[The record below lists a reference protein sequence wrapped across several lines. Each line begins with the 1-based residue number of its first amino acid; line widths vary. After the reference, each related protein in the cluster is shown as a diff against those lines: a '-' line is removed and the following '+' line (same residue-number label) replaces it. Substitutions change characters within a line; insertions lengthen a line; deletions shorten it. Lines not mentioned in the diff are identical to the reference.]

1 MLVQQYIK
9 ILKMSS
15 YKVIISGGGTGG
27 HIYPAIAIAKK
38 ILEIKKDSEILF
50 VGAKGRMEMEKVPE
64 EGFEIVGLNVVG
76 IQRSMS
82 INGIL
87 KNLKFPFLL
96 MKSLNHARKI
106 IKDFQPNIVVGVGGY
121 ASGPTLRMAHKLK
134 IPTLI
139 QEQNSYAGLTNKW
152 LSKKTKKICVA
163 YENMNQ
169 FFEPTKLVLTGNPV
183 RKDIEN
189 LDVKL
194 PEAKT
199 YFKVSRNEKVIL
211 VLGGSLGAKSINE
224 GILNSIHTIKDQPI
238 KLLWQVGKRY
248 FESIENQLNQI
259 NIPNVKALAFI
270 KRMDLAYSIA
280 DIVISRA
287 GALSISE
294 LTLAGK
300 PSILV
305 PSPNVSEDHQTKNA
319 MSLVNKS
326 AAILIEDKQ
335 TDSLLR
341 TALDLLKQENQL
353 NTISKMQKKWGSL
366 MLVMILSRKYLNL
379 FLNEFR

>member
-15 YKVIISGGGTGG
+15 YKIIISGGGTGG

-38 ILEIKKDSEILF
+38 ILEISKDSEILF

-82 INGIL
+82 INAIL

-96 MKSLNHARKI
+96 LKSFNNARKI

-121 ASGPTLRMAHKLK
+121 ASGPTLRMAHSLK

-169 FFEPTKLVLTGNPV
+169 FFETNKLVLTGNPV

-189 LDVKL
+189 LDAKL
-194 PEAKT
+194 LDAKT
-199 YFKVSRNEKVIL
+199 YFKVSKNEKVIL

-224 GILNSIHTIKDQPI
+224 GILNSIDTIKDQPI

-248 FESIENQLNQI
+248 FDSIENQLNQI

-270 KRMDLAYSIA
+270 KRMDLAYSLA
-280 DIVISRA
+280 DLVISRA

-326 AAILIEDKQ
+326 AAILVEDKD

-353 NTISKMQKKWGSL
+353 NTISKNAKKMGKPNASEDI
-366 MLVMILSRKYLNL
+366 V
-379 FLNEFR
+379 NEIFKLIS

>member
-15 YKVIISGGGTGG
+15 YKIIISGGGTGG

-38 ILEIKKDSEILF
+38 ILEISKDSEILF

-82 INGIL
+82 INAIL

-96 MKSLNHARKI
+96 LKSFNHARKI

-121 ASGPTLRMAHKLK
+121 ASGPTLRMAHSLK

-169 FFEPTKLVLTGNPV
+169 FFDTNKLVLTGNPV

-189 LDVKL
+189 LDAKL
-194 PEAKT
+194 SEAKT
-199 YFKVSRNEKVIL
+199 YFKVSKNEKVIL

-224 GILNSIHTIKDQPI
+224 GILNSIDTIKDQPI

-248 FESIENQLNQI
+248 FDSIENQLNQI

-270 KRMDLAYSIA
+270 KRMDLAYSLA
-280 DIVISRA
+280 DLVISRA

-326 AAILIEDKQ
+326 AAVLVEDKD

-353 NTISKMQKKWGSL
+353 NTISKNAKKMGKPNASEDI
-366 MLVMILSRKYLNL
+366 V
-379 FLNEFR
+379 NEIFKLIS

>member
-121 ASGPTLRMAHKLK
+121 ASGPTLRMAHRLK

-194 PEAKT
+194 SEAKT
-199 YFKVSRNEKVIL
+199 YFKVSKNEKVIL

-238 KLLWQVGKRY
+238 TLLWQVGKRY

-326 AAILIEDKQ
+326 AAILVEDKQ

-353 NTISKMQKKWGSL
+353 NTISKNAKKMGKPNASDDIVKEIFKL
-366 MLVMILSRKYLNL
+366 IS
-379 FLNEFR
+379 

>member
-76 IQRSMS
+76 IQRSIS

-121 ASGPTLRMAHKLK
+121 ASGPTLRMAHRLK

-194 PEAKT
+194 SEAKT

-326 AAILIEDKQ
+326 AAILVEDKQ

-353 NTISKMQKKWGSL
+353 NTISKNAKKMGKPNASDDIVKEIFKL
-366 MLVMILSRKYLNL
+366 IS
-379 FLNEFR
+379 

>member
-1 MLVQQYIK
+1 MSVQQYIK
-9 ILKMSS
+9 ILKMSR

-38 ILEIKKDSEILF
+38 IHEISKDAEILF
-50 VGAKGRMEMEKVPE
+50 IGAQGRMEMEKVPE
-64 EGFEIVGLNVVG
+64 EGFNIVGLNVVG
-76 IQRSMS
+76 IQRSFSLNS
-82 INGIL
+82 IF

-96 MKSLNHARKI
+96 LKSFNHAKQI
-106 IKDFQPNIVVGVGGY
+106 IKDFQPDIVIGVGGY
-121 ASGPTLRMAHKLK
+121 ASGPTLRMAQNLK
-134 IPTLI
+134 IPTLL

-169 FFEPTKLVLTGNPV
+169 FFETNKLVLTGNPV

-189 LDVKL
+189 LETKL
-194 PEAKT
+194 SEAKT
-199 YFKVSRNEKVIL
+199 YFNVSQNEKVIL

-224 GILNSIHTIKDQPI
+224 GILNSINAVKDQPV
-238 KLLWQVGKRY
+238 KLFWQVGKRY

-259 NIPNVKALAFI
+259 NIPNVNILAFI

-280 DIVISRA
+280 DVVISRA

-326 AAILIEDKQ
+326 AAILVKDDQ
-335 TDSLLR
+335 TDSLLIK
-341 TALDLLKQENQL
+341 ALDLLNNENQL
-353 NTISKMQKKWGSL
+353 N
-366 MLVMILSRKYLNL
+366 ILSKNAKKLGKPNATKDIV
-379 FLNEFR
+379 NEIFKLIP

>member
-15 YKVIISGGGTGG
+15 CKVIISGGGTGG

-38 ILEIKKDSEILF
+38 ILEINKDSEILF

-64 EGFEIVGLNVVG
+64 EGFEIIGLNVVG

-82 INGIL
+82 INAII

-96 MKSLNHARKI
+96 LKSFNHARKI

-121 ASGPTLRMAHKLK
+121 ASGPTLRMAHRLK

-189 LDVKL
+189 LDTKL
-194 PEAKT
+194 SEAKT
-199 YFKVSRNEKVIL
+199 YFKVSKNEKVIL

-224 GILNSIHTIKDQPI
+224 GILNSIHIIKDQPI

-270 KRMDLAYSIA
+270 KRMDLAYSLA
-280 DIVISRA
+280 DLVISRA

-326 AAILIEDKQ
+326 AAILVKDRQ

-353 NTISKMQKKWGSL
+353 NTISKNAKKMGKPNASDDIVKEIFKL
-366 MLVMILSRKYLNL
+366 IS
-379 FLNEFR
+379 

>member
-15 YKVIISGGGTGG
+15 YKIIISGGGTGG

-38 ILEIKKDSEILF
+38 ILEISKDSEILF

-82 INGIL
+82 INAIL

-96 MKSLNHARKI
+96 LKSFNHARKI

-121 ASGPTLRMAHKLK
+121 ASGPTLRMAHSLK

-169 FFEPTKLVLTGNPV
+169 FFETNKLVLTGNPV

-189 LDVKL
+189 LDAKL
-194 PEAKT
+194 LDAKT
-199 YFKVSRNEKVIL
+199 YFKVSKNEKVIL

-224 GILNSIHTIKDQPI
+224 GILNSIDTLKDQPI

-248 FESIENQLNQI
+248 FDSIENQLNQI

-270 KRMDLAYSIA
+270 KRMDLAYSLA
-280 DIVISRA
+280 DLVISRA

-326 AAILIEDKQ
+326 AAILVEDKD

-353 NTISKMQKKWGSL
+353 DTISKNAKKMGKPNASEDI
-366 MLVMILSRKYLNL
+366 V
-379 FLNEFR
+379 NEIFKLIS

>member
-27 HIYPAIAIAKK
+27 HIYPAITIAKK
-38 ILEIKKDSEILF
+38 ILEISKDSEILF

-82 INGIL
+82 INAIL

-96 MKSLNHARKI
+96 LKSFNHARKI

-121 ASGPTLRMAHKLK
+121 ASGPTLRMAHSLK

-169 FFEPTKLVLTGNPV
+169 FFDTNKLVLTGNPV

-189 LDVKL
+189 LDAKL
-194 PEAKT
+194 LDAKT
-199 YFKVSRNEKVIL
+199 YFKVSKNEKVIL

-224 GILNSIHTIKDQPI
+224 GILNSIDTIKDQPI

-248 FESIENQLNQI
+248 FESVENQLNQI

-270 KRMDLAYSIA
+270 KRMDLAYSLA
-280 DIVISRA
+280 DLVISRA

-326 AAILIEDKQ
+326 AAILVEDSQ
-335 TDSLLR
+335 TNFLLR
-341 TALDLLKQENQL
+341 TAMDLLKDKNQL
-353 NTISKMQKKWGSL
+353 STISKNAKKMGKPNASEDI
-366 MLVMILSRKYLNL
+366 V
-379 FLNEFR
+379 NEIFKLIN

>member
-15 YKVIISGGGTGG
+15 CKIIISGGGTGG

-38 ILEIKKDSEILF
+38 ILEISKDSEILF

-64 EGFEIVGLNVVG
+64 EGFEIVGLSVVG

-82 INGIL
+82 INAIL

-96 MKSLNHARKI
+96 LKSFNHARKI

-121 ASGPTLRMAHKLK
+121 ASGPTLRMAQSLK

-169 FFEPTKLVLTGNPV
+169 FFEKNKLVLTGNPV

-189 LDVKL
+189 LDAKL
-194 PEAKT
+194 LDAKT
-199 YFKVSRNEKVIL
+199 YFKVSKNEKVIL

-224 GILNSIHTIKDQPI
+224 GILSSIDTIKDQPI

-248 FESIENQLNQI
+248 FDSIENQLTQI

-270 KRMDLAYSIA
+270 KRMDLAYSLA
-280 DIVISRA
+280 DLVISRA

-326 AAILIEDKQ
+326 AAILVEDKD

-353 NTISKMQKKWGSL
+353 NTISKNAKKMGKPNASEDI
-366 MLVMILSRKYLNL
+366 V
-379 FLNEFR
+379 NEIFKLIS

>member
-106 IKDFQPNIVVGVGGY
+106 IKDFRPNIVVGVGGY
-121 ASGPTLRMAHKLK
+121 ASGPTLRMAHRLK

-194 PEAKT
+194 SEAKT

-326 AAILIEDKQ
+326 AAILVEDKQ

-353 NTISKMQKKWGSL
+353 NTISKNAKKMGKPNASDDIVKEIFKL
-366 MLVMILSRKYLNL
+366 IS
-379 FLNEFR
+379 

>member
-38 ILEIKKDSEILF
+38 IQEISKDSEILF
-50 VGAKGRMEMEKVPE
+50 VGANGRMEMDKVPE
-64 EGFEIVGLNVVG
+64 EGFDIVGLNVVG
-76 IQRSMS
+76 IQRSLS
-82 INGIL
+82 LNAFF

-96 MKSLNHARKI
+96 LKSFNHAKKI

-121 ASGPTLRMAHKLK
+121 ASGPTLRMAQSLK

-169 FFEPTKLVLTGNPV
+169 FFETNKLVLTGNPV

-189 LDVKL
+189 LETKL
-194 PEAKT
+194 SEAKT
-199 YFKVSRNEKVIL
+199 YFKVSKNEKVIL

-224 GILNSIHTIKDQPI
+224 GILNSIHRINDQPV

-248 FESIENQLNQI
+248 FKSIEDQLNQI

-300 PSILV
+300 SSILV

-319 MSLVNKS
+319 MSLVKKS
-326 AAILIEDKQ
+326 AAILIEDNQ

-341 TALDLLKQENQL
+341 TAMDLLKDENQL
-353 NTISKMQKKWGSL
+353 NTISQNAKKMGKPNATNDI
-366 MLVMILSRKYLNL
+366 V
-379 FLNEFR
+379 NEIFKLIP

>member
-121 ASGPTLRMAHKLK
+121 ASGPTLRMAHRLK

-189 LDVKL
+189 LDAKL
-194 PEAKT
+194 SEAKT
-199 YFKVSRNEKVIL
+199 YFKVSKDEKVIL

-326 AAILIEDKQ
+326 AAILVEDKQ

-353 NTISKMQKKWGSL
+353 NTISKNAKKMGKPNASDDIVKEIFKL
-366 MLVMILSRKYLNL
+366 IS
-379 FLNEFR
+379 

>member
-15 YKVIISGGGTGG
+15 YKIIISGGGTGG

-38 ILEIKKDSEILF
+38 ILEISKDSEILF

-82 INGIL
+82 INAIF

-96 MKSLNHARKI
+96 LKSFNHARKI

-121 ASGPTLRMAHKLK
+121 ASGPTLRMAHSLK

-163 YENMNQ
+163 YENMNK
-169 FFEPTKLVLTGNPV
+169 FFETNKLVLTGNPV

-189 LDVKL
+189 LDAKL
-194 PEAKT
+194 LDAKT
-199 YFKVSRNEKVIL
+199 YFKVSKNEKVIL

-224 GILNSIHTIKDQPI
+224 GILNSIDTIKDQPI

-248 FESIENQLNQI
+248 FDSIENQLNQI

-270 KRMDLAYSIA
+270 KRMDLAYSLA
-280 DIVISRA
+280 DLVISRA

-326 AAILIEDKQ
+326 AAILVEDKD

-353 NTISKMQKKWGSL
+353 DTISKNAKKMGKPNASEDI
-366 MLVMILSRKYLNL
+366 V
-379 FLNEFR
+379 NEIFKLIS

>member
-82 INGIL
+82 IYGIL

-121 ASGPTLRMAHKLK
+121 ASGPTLRMAHRLK

-194 PEAKT
+194 SEAKT

-326 AAILIEDKQ
+326 AAILVEDKQ

-353 NTISKMQKKWGSL
+353 NTISKNAKKMGKPNASDDIVKEIFKL
-366 MLVMILSRKYLNL
+366 IS
-379 FLNEFR
+379 

>member
-326 AAILIEDKQ
+326 AAILVEDKH

-353 NTISKMQKKWGSL
+353 NTISKNAKKMGKPNASDDIVKEIFKL
-366 MLVMILSRKYLNL
+366 IS
-379 FLNEFR
+379 

>member
-15 YKVIISGGGTGG
+15 YKIIISGGGTGG

-38 ILEIKKDSEILF
+38 ILEISKDSEILF

-82 INGIL
+82 INAIL

-96 MKSLNHARKI
+96 LKSFNHARKI

-121 ASGPTLRMAHKLK
+121 ASGPTLRMAHSLK

-169 FFEPTKLVLTGNPV
+169 FFDTNKLVLTGNPV

-189 LDVKL
+189 LDAKL
-194 PEAKT
+194 SEAKT
-199 YFKVSRNEKVIL
+199 YFKVSKNEKVIL

-224 GILNSIHTIKDQPI
+224 GILNSINTINDQPI

-248 FESIENQLNQI
+248 FESVENQLNQI
-259 NIPNVKALAFI
+259 NIPNVEALAFI
-270 KRMDLAYSIA
+270 KRMDLAYSLA

-326 AAILIEDKQ
+326 AAVLIKDNQ

-341 TALDLLKQENQL
+341 TAMNLLKDENKL
-353 NTISKMQKKWGSL
+353 NNISQNAKKMGKPNASEDI
-366 MLVMILSRKYLNL
+366 V
-379 FLNEFR
+379 NEIFKLIS

>member
-76 IQRSMS
+76 IQRSIS

-121 ASGPTLRMAHKLK
+121 ASGPTLRMAHRLK

-189 LDVKL
+189 LDAKL
-194 PEAKT
+194 SEAKT
-199 YFKVSRNEKVIL
+199 YFKVSKNEKVIL

-326 AAILIEDKQ
+326 AAILLEDKQ

-353 NTISKMQKKWGSL
+353 NTISKNAKKMGKPNASDDIVKEIFKL
-366 MLVMILSRKYLNL
+366 IS
-379 FLNEFR
+379 

>member
-76 IQRSMS
+76 IQRSVS

-121 ASGPTLRMAHKLK
+121 ASGPTLRMAHRLK

-189 LDVKL
+189 LDAKL
-194 PEAKT
+194 SEAKT
-199 YFKVSRNEKVIL
+199 YFKVSKNEKVIL

-326 AAILIEDKQ
+326 AAILVEDKQ

-353 NTISKMQKKWGSL
+353 NTISKNAKKMGKPNASDDIVKEIFKL
-366 MLVMILSRKYLNL
+366 IS
-379 FLNEFR
+379 

>member
-15 YKVIISGGGTGG
+15 YKIIISGGGTGG

-38 ILEIKKDSEILF
+38 ILEISKDSEILF

-82 INGIL
+82 INAIL

-96 MKSLNHARKI
+96 LKSFNHARKI

-121 ASGPTLRMAHKLK
+121 ASGPTLRMAHSLK

-169 FFEPTKLVLTGNPV
+169 FFEKNKLVLTGNPV

-189 LDVKL
+189 LDAKL
-194 PEAKT
+194 LEAKT
-199 YFKVSRNEKVIL
+199 YFKVSKNEKVIL

-224 GILNSIHTIKDQPI
+224 GILSSIDTIKDQPI

-248 FESIENQLNQI
+248 FDSIENQLTQI

-270 KRMDLAYSIA
+270 KRMDLAYSLA
-280 DIVISRA
+280 DLVISRA

-326 AAILIEDKQ
+326 AAILVEDKD

-353 NTISKMQKKWGSL
+353 NTISKNAKKMGKPNASEDI
-366 MLVMILSRKYLNL
+366 V
-379 FLNEFR
+379 NEIFKLIS

>member
-15 YKVIISGGGTGG
+15 CKVIISGGGTGG

-38 ILEIKKDSEILF
+38 ILEINKDSEILF

-82 INGIL
+82 INAII

-96 MKSLNHARKI
+96 LKSFNHARKI

-121 ASGPTLRMAHKLK
+121 ASGPTLRMAHRLK

-189 LDVKL
+189 LDTKL
-194 PEAKT
+194 SEAKT
-199 YFKVSRNEKVIL
+199 YFKVSKNEKVIL

-224 GILNSIHTIKDQPI
+224 GILNSIHIIKDQPI

-248 FESIENQLNQI
+248 FDSIENQLNQI

-270 KRMDLAYSIA
+270 KRMDLAYSLA
-280 DIVISRA
+280 DLVISRA

-326 AAILIEDKQ
+326 AAILIKDRQ

-353 NTISKMQKKWGSL
+353 NTISKNAKKMGKPNASDDIVKEIFKL
-366 MLVMILSRKYLNL
+366 IS
-379 FLNEFR
+379 